1 MANLSDPQIAA
12 PALAALSAA
21 CFVFGIFR
29 SRMNGIA
36 YSARRSILYRK
47 LIATGDP
54 TKRMSES
61 RSLKRAQE
69 AALKSV
75 ARQGKKRR
83 QSRLQDALSA
93 AGFSWTPVRFI
104 AVCVMIGAT
113 VFLFALSA
121 GRSPV
126 LAAVL
131 AILSGYFVPQRY
143 LGWRAEGRKQA
154 FLKAFSPAIEMII
167 RGAKSG
173 LSLMDC
179 LTMVASDAPSPVRE
193 EFQTISSQLAAGVA
207 LPAAMEKFARTM
219 PAPEIRFFAMVMSA
233 QSQTGGNLTDAL
245 SNLANV
251 LRQRE
256 RLATKVR
263 IASAEGKISAL
274 IIGILPFFVIG
285 GTYAFSPDYISFLWT
300 DETGRKAGFFSLV
313 WLIIGIFILIRMSK
327 FEV

>member
-1 MANLSDPQIAA
+1 MADLLDGQIAG

-21 CFVFGIFR
+21 CFVFAIFR
-29 SRMNGIA
+29 PRMNGIPT
-36 YSARRSILYRK
+36 SARRSVLYRK
-47 LIATGDP
+47 LVSAGDP
-54 TKRMSES
+54 AKRMAES

-75 ARQGKKRR
+75 AKQEKKRR
-83 QSRLQDALSA
+83 QSRLQDSLSA
-93 AGFSWTPVRFI
+93 AGFSWPPRHFI
-104 AVCVMIGAT
+104 AVCTLSGVGMCLLILST
-113 VFLFALSA
+113 SKSVFLAIIFGSLA
-121 GRSPV
+121 GGFIP
-126 LAAVL
+126 L
-131 AILSGYFVPQRY
+131 RY
-143 LGWRAEGRKQA
+143 LSWRAERRKQA

-167 RGAKSG
+167 RGTKSG

-179 LTMVASDAPSPVRE
+179 LAMVASDAASPVRE
-193 EFQTISSQLAAGVA
+193 EFQNITSQLAAGVT
-207 LPAAMEKFARTM
+207 LTAAMERLARTT
-219 PAPEIRFFAMVMSA
+219 PTAEIRFFTMVMSA

-251 LRQRE
+251 LHQRQ
-256 RLATKVR
+256 RLATKIR

-300 DETGRKAGFFSLV
+300 DETGHKAGLFSLV
-313 WLIIGIFILIRMSK
+313 WLVIGFFVLIRMSK

>member
-1 MANLSDPQIAA
+1 MADPFDAQVAA

-29 SRMNGIA
+29 SRMNGVA
-36 YSARRSILYRK
+36 TSARRSVLYRK
-47 LIATGDP
+47 LIAAGDP
-54 TKRMSES
+54 GKRMSES

-93 AGFSWTPVRFI
+93 AGFAFAPGRFLATCI
-104 AVCVMIGAT
+104 MIGGT
-113 VFLFALSA
+113 VFVLTLGA
-121 GRSPV
+121 GKSLV
-126 LAAVL
+126 LAVAL
-131 AILSGYFVPQRY
+131 AALSGYFVPQRY
-143 LGWRAEGRKQA
+143 LSWRAERRKQG
-154 FLKAFSPAIEMII
+154 FLKAFSPAVEMII

-179 LTMVASDAPSPVRE
+179 LTMVANDAPSPVRE
-193 EFQTISSQLAAGVA
+193 EFQTISSQLTAGVA
-207 LPAAMEKFARTM
+207 LPAAMDRLARTM
-219 PAPEIRFFAMVMSA
+219 PAPEVRFFAMVMSA
-233 QSQTGGNLTDAL
+233 QSQTGGNLTHAL

-251 LRQRE
+251 LHQRE
-256 RLATKVR
+256 RLATKIR

-274 IIGILPFFVIG
+274 IIGVLPFFVIV

-300 DETGRKAGFFSLV
+300 DETGRKAGLFSLV
-313 WLIIGIFILIRMSK
+313 WLTIGIFVLIKMSK